1 MQRASKILFLP
12 LENKIHVFKPPCNVR
27 FIIYRLQDAYKF
39 RREITEITSL
49 INSHVRLWKINHLGR
64 GFRVYEFY
72 KWYIFQKNTC
82 VYMISICTA
91 FTPCTVNFYS
101 VLAVVFIGMALFKIY
116 RTSLNILTLVREKAK
131 VQSNK
136 I

>member
-1 MQRASKILFLP
+1 
-12 LENKIHVFKPPCNVR
+12 
-27 FIIYRLQDAYKF
+27 
-39 RREITEITSL
+39 
-49 INSHVRLWKINHLGR
+49 
-64 GFRVYEFY
+64 
-72 KWYIFQKNTC
+72 
-82 VYMISICTA
+82 MISICTA